1 VTLLRLVGG
10 RTFKSL
16 SAHRNYRLF
25 FVGQVVS
32 VSGTWMQNV
41 ALYWYVLTMTHSP
54 VAVGVLSFCRFG
66 PFTVFGLFAGTIADR
81 LDNRRTIMVTQA
93 IQMVL
98 SGILTVLAFSGGA
111 DLWMI
116 YTIASGMGTVLVLDA
131 PARQSLTFQMVGRD
145 ELPNAVALNSSLFN
159 LARITG
165 PALAGIVIG
174 AVGVAWCFAAN
185 TASFLAVL
193 TSLALMRASEL
204 YTFERRSRP
213 SLLRGT
219 REGFAYVRTSR
230 TVQVILGMMV
240 VFASICF
247 NFNIMLPVLA
257 RETLHEGPRV
267 FGLLFA
273 SFGAGALVGALASA
287 AIARARWKTMLLGA
301 TGFALCEFAL
311 APVRSAPLA
320 AAILFA
326 CGAFF
331 TSYTS
336 NSNARIQLE
345 TPDHLRGRVLG
356 LYYYAWNGLAPL
368 GGLIVGWLLDVG
380 GTQLTFTVAGVAGL
394 VMVAG
399 GALALTRGTG
409 VQPRL
414 RAALPSRAR

>member
-41 ALYWYVLTMTHSP
+41 ALYWYVLTLTHSP
-54 VAVGVLSFCRFG
+54 LAVGILSFCRFG
-66 PFTVFGLFAGTIADR
+66 PFTVFGLFSGTLADR

-93 IQMVL
+93 IQMAL
-98 SGILTVLAFSGGA
+98 SALLTVLALGGHA
-111 DLWMI
+111 DVWMI
-116 YTIASGMGTVLVLDA
+116 YAIAVGMGTVLVLDA

-165 PALAGIVIG
+165 PALAGVVIG
-174 AVGVAWCFAAN
+174 AVGVSWCFAAN
-185 TASFLAVL
+185 TVSFLAVL
-193 TSLALMRASEL
+193 ASLALMRSSEL
-204 YTFERRSRP
+204 FTFERPSRP

-230 TVQVILGMMV
+230 TAKVILGMMV

-257 RETLHEGPRV
+257 GETLHEGPRI

-301 TGFALCEFAL
+301 TGFALCELAL

-320 AAILFA
+320 ALILFA

-336 NSNARIQLE
+336 NSNARIQLD

-356 LYYYAWNGLAPL
+356 LYYYAWNGLAPV
-368 GGLIVGWLLDVG
+368 GGLIVGWLLDTG
-380 GTQLTFTVAGVAGL
+380 GTRLAFTVAGVAGL
-394 VMVAG
+394 SMVAG
-399 GALALTRGTG
+399 GALALTRGVG
-409 VQPRL
+409 VQPTL

>member
-1 VTLLRLVGG
+1 LTLLRLVSA

-41 ALYWYVLTMTHSP
+41 ALYWYVLTLTHSP

-98 SGILTVLAFSGGA
+98 SGGLTAMALTGQAKV
-111 DLWMI
+111 WMV
-116 YTIASGMGTVLVLDA
+116 YVIASALGTVLVLDA

-165 PALAGIVIG
+165 PALAGVVIG
-174 AVGVAWCFAAN
+174 AVGVSWCFAAN

-193 TSLALMRASEL
+193 TSLALMRVSEL
-204 YTFERRSRP
+204 YTFERPKRT

-219 REGFAYVRTSR
+219 REGFAYVRTAR

-257 RETLHEGPRV
+257 SETLHEGPGI

-287 AIARARWKTMLLGA
+287 AVARARWKTMLLGA
-301 TGFALCEFAL
+301 TGFALCELAL

-320 AAILFA
+320 AVILFA

-356 LYYYAWNGLAPL
+356 LYYYAWNGLAPV

-380 GTQLTFTVAGVAGL
+380 GTELTFAVAGAAGL

-399 GALALTRGTG
+399 GAFALTRGTG

>member
-1 VTLLRLVGG
+1 MG
-10 RTFKSL
+10 L
-16 SAHRNYRLF
+16 SA
-25 FVGQVVS
+25 
-32 VSGTWMQNV
+32 
-41 ALYWYVLTMTHSP
+41 VLT
-54 VAVGVLSFCRFG
+54 AIA
-66 PFTVFGLFAGTIADR
+66 FTGHAEV
-81 LDNRRTIMVTQA
+81 
-93 IQMVL
+93 
-98 SGILTVLAFSGGA
+98 
-111 DLWMI
+111 WMI
-116 YTIASGMGTVLVLDA
+116 YVIAAGMGTVLVLDA

-174 AVGVAWCFAAN
+174 AVGVSWCFAAN

-193 TSLALMRASEL
+193 TSLALMRAADL
-204 YTFERRSRP
+204 FTFERPNRP

-219 REGFAYVRTSR
+219 REGLAYVRHAPSAK
-230 TVQVILGMMV
+230 VILGMMV

-257 RETLHEGPRV
+257 HETLHEGPGV
-267 FGLLFA
+267 FGILFA

-287 AIARARWKTMLLGA
+287 AIARARWKTMLMGA
-301 TGFALCEFAL
+301 TGFALCEIAL
-311 APVRSAPLA
+311 APVRSTALA
-320 AAILFA
+320 GIILFA

-356 LYYYAWNGLAPL
+356 LYYYAWNGLAPV
-368 GGLIVGWLLDVG
+368 GGLIVGWLLAVG
-380 GTQLTFTVAGVAGL
+380 GTELTFAVAGVAGL

-399 GALALTRGTG
+399 ASFVLTRGSDTM
-409 VQPRL
+409 PRL

>member
-1 VTLLRLVGG
+1 LTLLRLVGA

-41 ALYWYVLTMTHSP
+41 ALYWYVLTLTHSP

-98 SGILTVLAFSGGA
+98 SGVLTALALSGQA
-111 DLWMI
+111 EVWMV
-116 YTIASGMGTVLVLDA
+116 YVIASALGTVLVLDA

-165 PALAGIVIG
+165 PALAGVVIG

-193 TSLALMRASEL
+193 ASLALMRASEL
-204 YTFERRSRP
+204 YTFERPKRT

-219 REGFAYVRTSR
+219 REGFAYVRTAR

-257 RETLHEGPRV
+257 SETLHEGPRI

-287 AIARARWKTMLLGA
+287 AVARARWKTMLLGA
-301 TGFALCEFAL
+301 TGFALCELAL
-311 APVRSAPLA
+311 APVRSAPIA
-320 AAILFA
+320 AVILFA

-356 LYYYAWNGLAPL
+356 LYYYAWNGLAPV

-380 GTQLTFTVAGVAGL
+380 GTELTFAVAGAAGL
-394 VMVAG
+394 AMVAG
-399 GALALTRGTG
+399 GAFALTRGTD
-409 VQPRL
+409 VQPRV

>member
-16 SAHRNYRLF
+16 HAHRNYRLF

-41 ALYWYVLTMTHSP
+41 ALYWYVLTLTHSP
-54 VAVGVLSFCRFG
+54 IAVGILSFCRFG
-66 PFTVFGLFAGTIADR
+66 PFTIFGLFGGTIADR

-98 SGILTVLAFSGGA
+98 SGVLTVLALSGRA
-111 DLWMI
+111 DVWMI
-116 YTIASGMGTVLVLDA
+116 YAIAVGMGTVLVLDA
-131 PARQSLTFQMVGRD
+131 PARQALTFQMVGRE

-165 PALAGIVIG
+165 PALAGVVIG
-174 AVGVAWCFAAN
+174 AVGIAWCFAAN

-204 YTFERRSRP
+204 YRVNRPNRP

-219 REGFAYVRTSR
+219 REGLAYVRTSR
-230 TVQVILGMMV
+230 TAMVILGMMV
-240 VFASICF
+240 VFASVCF

-257 RETLHEGPRV
+257 RETLQQGPRV

-273 SFGAGALVGALASA
+273 SFGAGALVGALTSA
-287 AIARARWKTMLLGA
+287 AMARARWKTMLIGA
-301 TGFALCEFAL
+301 TGFALCELAL
-311 APVRSAPLA
+311 APVRTAPVA
-320 AAILFA
+320 ALILFA

-336 NSNARIQLE
+336 NSNARIQLD

-356 LYYYAWNGLAPL
+356 LYYYAWNGLAPV
-368 GGLIVGWLLDVG
+368 GGLLVGWLLSMG
-380 GTQLTFTVAGVAGL
+380 GTQLTFTVSGIAGL
-394 VMVAG
+394 TMVAA
-399 GALALTRGTG
+399 GAFALTRGRG
-409 VQPRL
+409 VQPTL

>member
-1 VTLLRLVGG
+1 LTLLRLVGG

-16 SAHRNYRLF
+16 RAHRNYRLF

-41 ALYWYVLTMTHSP
+41 ALYWYVLTLTHSP

-66 PFTVFGLFAGTIADR
+66 PFTVFGLFAGTLADR

-93 IQMVL
+93 VQMGL
-98 SGILTVLAFSGGA
+98 SGLLTALALSGRA
-111 DLWMI
+111 EVWMV
-116 YTIASGMGTVLVLDA
+116 YAIASAMGTVLVLDA

-174 AVGVAWCFAAN
+174 AAGVSWCFAAN
-185 TASFLAVL
+185 TVSFLAVL
-193 TSLALMRASEL
+193 ASLALMRPSEL
-204 YTFERRSRP
+204 FTFERRGRP

-219 REGFAYVRTSR
+219 REGFAYVRTARSA
-230 TVQVILGMMV
+230 QVILGMMV

-287 AIARARWKTMLLGA
+287 AIAHARWKTMLLGA
-301 TGFALCEFAL
+301 TGFALCELAL
-311 APVRSAPLA
+311 APVRSALPA

-336 NSNARIQLE
+336 NSNARIQLD

-356 LYYYAWNGLAPL
+356 LYYYAWNGLAPV
-368 GGLIVGWLLDVG
+368 GGLLVGWLLDVG
-380 GTQLTFTVAGVAGL
+380 GTELTFAVAGAAGL
-394 VMVAG
+394 LMVAG
-399 GALALTRGTG
+399 GSLALTRGTDAA
-409 VQPRL
+409 PRL
-414 RAALPSRAR
+414 RMALPTRAR